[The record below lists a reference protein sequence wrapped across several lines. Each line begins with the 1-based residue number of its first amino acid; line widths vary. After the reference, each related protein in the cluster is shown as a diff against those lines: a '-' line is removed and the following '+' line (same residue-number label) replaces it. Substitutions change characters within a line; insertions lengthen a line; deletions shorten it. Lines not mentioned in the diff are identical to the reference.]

1 MKLRKF
7 YIALCFT
14 LASAHLAA
22 AAEDEYKVKAAM
34 VYNFAK
40 FVEWPAN
47 SFGGDNRITYCI
59 AGKSPLI
66 GIMLN
71 LQGKEV
77 KERTVFV
84 RHIDSP
90 NDLSGCQ
97 LLFIAQSEKARLSS
111 YLQQSNHHNILT
123 VSDLEL
129 FAASGGMIGLT
140 EVEKKIRFEINQE
153 TAQKQGLKISSHLLN
168 LSRKTRL

>member
-1 MKLRKF
+1 MKLRTL
-7 YIALCFT
+7 YMALFFIIVSAE
-14 LASAHLAA
+14 LAV

-40 FVEWPAN
+40 FVEWPVN
-47 SFGGDNRITYCI
+47 SFGSDNRITYCI
-59 AGKSPLI
+59 AGKSPLT
-66 GIMLN
+66 GVMMK
-71 LQGKEV
+71 LQGKVV
-77 KERTVFV
+77 KERTVV
-84 RHIDSP
+84 IRNIESP
-90 NDLSGCQ
+90 ADVLGCQ

-111 YLQQSNHHNILT
+111 YLQQSNNHNILT

-129 FAASGGMIGLT
+129 FAESGGMIGLT

>member
-1 MKLRKF
+1 M
-7 YIALCFT
+7 AV
-14 LASAHLAA
+14 

-40 FVEWPAN
+40 FVEWPSN
-47 SFGGDNRITYCI
+47 SFSGDNRITYCI
-59 AGKSPLI
+59 AGKSSLI
-66 GIMLN
+66 NNMLH
-71 LQGKEV
+71 LQGKVV

-84 RHIDSP
+84 RQVESP
-90 NDLSGCQ
+90 TDVSGCQ
-97 LLFIAQSEKARLSS
+97 LLFITQSERAHLSS
-111 YLQQSNHHNILT
+111 YLLQSNHHNILT

-129 FAASGGMIGLT
+129 FAESGGMIGFT
-140 EVEKKIRFEINQE
+140 EVEHKIRFEINQE